1 MANLDRV
8 VNVQISLNTTGISVE
23 GFNTMLAVGAHAH
36 SLARVET
43 YTSASDMITAGFSDT
58 DPLYL
63 AAVDAFSQTPRPR
76 QVKIGRRQASAIAV
90 NVKTLTSAGV
100 YTVTVSH
107 LDSNSE
113 IVETPYSYTN
123 SGGDAQ
129 AIALGIKALIDADSS
144 AVVTAVAAN
153 GILTLTTTAGDAFA
167 VKTTS
172 NMAQTVSQV
181 TETIAETMAAIQ
193 KYDNDW

>member
-1 MANLDRV
+1 M
-8 VNVQISLNTTGISVE
+8 
-23 GFNTMLAVGAHAH
+23 
-36 SLARVET
+36 
-43 YTSASDMITAGFSDT
+43 
-58 DPLYL
+58 
-63 AAVDAFSQTPRPR
+63 
-76 QVKIGRRQASAIAV
+76 
-90 NVKTLTSAGV
+90 TSAGV

-193 KYDNDW
+193 KYDNDWYGWVLASRNSADILAAANWTESVRKLFGTAIAEAGAYTPESTTDTGYLLYNNNF